1 MKMMVDTTSGLF
13 SDGKYWYRPVIRDG
27 TTVLERI
34 DDSKALSDHAE
45 GVENHDKVSN

>member
-13 SDGKYWYRPVIRDG
+13 SDGKHWYRPVIRDG

-34 DDSKALSDHAE
+34 DNNECLKNQEEE
-45 GVENHDKVSN
+45 GDNDG